1 MVVEVVVMVMLMMVM
16 MVMVLL
22 PEYCCIQDLLDPLT
36 VQTGLPAAP
45 D

>member
-1 MVVEVVVMVMLMMVM
+1 MVVEVVVMVMLM